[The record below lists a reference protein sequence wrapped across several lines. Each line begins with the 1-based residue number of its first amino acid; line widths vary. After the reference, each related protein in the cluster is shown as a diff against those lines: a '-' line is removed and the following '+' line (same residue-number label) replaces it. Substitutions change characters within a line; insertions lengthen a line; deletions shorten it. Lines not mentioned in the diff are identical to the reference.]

1 MQTTYSMTYMARA
14 MATLVLG
21 TVFMFCFGELYVSL
35 NLGQPWSEQGIS
47 ITLGSLSLA
56 LLAFI
61 WVFHHS
67 KRVTYHGDRI
77 SVSSL
82 LGEKSI
88 KLDEHTKI
96 RHQLIHMAGND
107 SSVAL
112 DRLLEIAP
120 QDKVDANSMHISIHL
135 SDGQNQGQ
143 LKLNSN
149 IRGIIELHHR
159 LVAFERNTITPT
171 ALKHLSEGRAVHFGP
186 LTLQRDTLV
195 YQGLTLPR
203 NQIEKITVARGKL
216 LFKQKGKLLNAV
228 RLPVHKIPNAFTLL
242 AALA

>member
-21 TVFMFCFGELYVSL
+21 TVFLFCFGDLYARL

-61 WVFHHS
+61 WMFHHS

-88 KLDEHTKI
+88 RLDEHTKI

-107 SSVAL
+107 STVAL

-120 QDKVDANSMHISIHL
+120 QDKVNADSMHISIHL
-135 SDGQNQGQ
+135 SNGQNQDQ

-149 IRGIIELHHR
+149 IRGIIELHQR

-203 NQIEKITVARGKL
+203 NQIEKITVARGML
-216 LFKQKGKLLNAV
+216 LIKQKGKLLNAV

>member
-21 TVFMFCFGELYVSL
+21 TIFMFCFGDLYARI
-35 NLGQPWSEQGIS
+35 NLGQPWSEQGVS

-96 RHQLIHMAGND
+96 RHQLIHMTGHD
-107 SSVAL
+107 STIAL
-112 DRLLEIAP
+112 HRLLEIAP
-120 QDKVDANSMHISIHL
+120 QDRVNADSMHINIHL

-149 IRGIIELHHR
+149 VRGIIELHQR

-171 ALKHLSEGRAVHFGP
+171 ALKHLSEGRAMHFGP

-195 YQGLTLPR
+195 YKDLSLPR
-203 NQIEKITVARGKL
+203 DQIEKITIAGGKL
-216 LFKQKGKLLNAV
+216 LIKQKGKLLSAV
-228 RLPVHKIPNAFTLL
+228 RLPVHKIPNAFALL